1 MPHGTSLTVFKMC
14 SNMAHRTSLTNLP
27 HKPPSPVPTTSSPSP
42 PRPMLM
48 TCVHCGCSRHSC
60 LSGCCHQTISPLNDK
75 QSLLE
80 CHAVPGLGSVHAWSS
95 LASRSTSV
103 IWEGTQGPDAELG
116 AFCALS
122 STRQDDSTGP
132 FWKSLRTGLSP
143 KEQRAFP
150 AEHLAGARL
159 LSSWAKS
166 SLTRC
171 HHVGF
176 APFTED
182 RETVGRIF
190 LKTGRKAFA
199 TLSLCPQLST
209 KWTCSPPGTSF
220 KG

>member
-1 MPHGTSLTVFKMC
+1 MQCLDWVLCMRGRPSVSEKRGL
-14 SNMAHRTSLTNLP
+14 
-27 HKPPSPVPTTSSPSP
+27 PSPALPSGNWAEPPVPEGTAACKVPRLP
-42 PRPMLM
+42 P
-48 TCVHCGCSRHSC
+48 
-60 LSGCCHQTISPLNDK
+60 
-75 QSLLE
+75 
-80 CHAVPGLGSVHAWSS
+80 
-95 LASRSTSV
+95 ASRSTSV